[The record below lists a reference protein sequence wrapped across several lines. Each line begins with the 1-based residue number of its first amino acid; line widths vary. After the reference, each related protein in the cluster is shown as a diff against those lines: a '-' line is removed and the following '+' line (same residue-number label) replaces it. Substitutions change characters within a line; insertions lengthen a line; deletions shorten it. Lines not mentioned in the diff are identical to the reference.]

1 MKKGSGCMVQKHVAF
16 APASQKQLGS
26 RLRSPLLRRETM
38 PAQPLSRFFHHTAFA
53 NRREPCGV
61 GRRVCLSGAIYAD
74 AEKSEWRMA
83 LKI

>member
-1 MKKGSGCMVQKHVAF
+1 MAQKHVAF
-16 APASQKQLGS
+16 APASQKQLGY

-38 PAQPLSRFFHHTAFA
+38 PAQPFSRFFHHTALA
-53 NRREPCGV
+53 RPGESDEV
-61 GRRVCLSGAIYAD
+61 GRRVCLSSASYAA